1 MMAPVPEK
9 TIATN
14 EVHLGPN
21 LSHNI
26 PAGKAKVTPKFDKD
40 PMRSTGNTI
49 GYKNVFLK
57 RSRKSF

>member
-1 MMAPVPEK
+1 MAPVPEK

-49 GYKNVFLK
+49 GYKNVL
-57 RSRKSF
+57 